1 MAARRPRPGRQ
12 LLFVLLVTALMYV
25 GLALN
30 GVWGP
35 KLGLDLRG
43 GTRITMTASTETG
56 EEVTPAKMEE
66 AASIIDSRV
75 NATGVAESEVSVQG
89 DNQIIVEIPG
99 DARDDLVDSVK
110 RQAQLRFR
118 LVAAGPAPPAQP
130 QPSPSP
136 SGSPTDGAGPGGG
149 QTSSPST
156 TASPSPSGNGRAAPF
171 AQPRAAEGDDEPGG
185 DQQGGGQGSGQGG
198 GQGDEQGAGAG
209 GLPGAPQPS
218 GPVTDESSVEE
229 LLAWMRS
236 PDPASVQAFS
246 KFECTD
252 ETQVADNPARPLLT
266 CDEDGNKYLLS
277 PAMIE
282 GTQLT
287 DADYGIPDGS
297 ASYAVT
303 LDFDNEAT
311 DTFADVTRAMA
322 GTQDLFA
329 IVLDGIVLSA
339 PTVNTPITNGSAQIT
354 GDFTLTEAES
364 LANSLRYGA
373 LPLAF
378 EVPVETIEGPTL
390 AGDQLSAGIWAGA
403 VGLALVLVYCMLY
416 YRALGMVVVA
426 SLALAAAWTY
436 AAVIFLS
443 ETAGFTLTLPGIA
456 GLIVG
461 VGVTADS
468 FIVLFERIRD
478 EMREGKSLRVA
489 VELGWDRA
497 KMTCV
502 IADAVALLAGVVL
515 YIFAIG
521 VVKGFAF
528 ALVISTLIDLAVFF
542 WFTHPMVS
550 WLVRFRFFSAGHRL
564 SGLSP
569 DHIGIERIGQARP
582 VALTGG
588 VR

>member
-12 LLFVLLVTALMYV
+12 LLLILLATMAMYV

-30 GVWGP
+30 GVWTP

-43 GTRITMTASTETG
+43 GTRITLTASTETG
-56 EEVTPAKMEE
+56 EDVTQEKLDE

-118 LVAAGPAPPAQP
+118 LVAGGPAPSEDQATEPA
-130 QPSPSP
+130 
-136 SGSPTDGAGPGGG
+136 PGD
-149 QTSSPST
+149 
-156 TASPSPSGNGRAAPF
+156 ASPSPAAPGGGEGPDDGSTPATGNGRAAPLT
-171 AQPRAAEGDDEPGG
+171 QPRAAEGDEPQEPGRRAGQG
-185 DQQGGGQGSGQGG
+185 DQQPGQ
-198 GQGDEQGAGAG
+198 GQGDQQPGQGQGAEG
-209 GLPGAPQPS
+209 GAP
-218 GPVTDESSVEE
+218 VTNESSTEE
-229 LLAWMRS
+229 LLAWMRN
-236 PDPASVQAFS
+236 PDQESVGRFVE
-246 KFECTD
+246 FRCTED
-252 ETQVADNPARPLLT
+252 TQVADNPARPLIT

-287 DADYGIPDGS
+287 DADFGIPQGE

-303 LDFDNEAT
+303 LDFDREAT

-322 GTQDLFA
+322 GTGELFA
-329 IVLDGIVLSA
+329 IVLDGVVLSA
-339 PTVNTPITNGSAQIT
+339 PQVNSAITNGSAQIT
-354 GDFTLTEAES
+354 GDFTVGEAES
-364 LANSLRYGA
+364 LANSLKYGA

-390 AGDQLSAGIWAGA
+390 AGDQLRAGLWAGA
-403 VGLALVLVYCMLY
+403 FGMTLVLLYCLFY
-416 YRALGMVVVA
+416 YRALGSVVVA
-426 SLALAAAWTY
+426 SLVLAAAFTY
-436 AAVIFLS
+436 AAIIFLS
-443 ETAGFTLTLPGIA
+443 ESVGFTLTLPGIA

-468 FIVLFERIRD
+468 FIVLFERVRD
-478 EMREGKSLRVA
+478 EMREGKSMRVA
-489 VELGWDRA
+489 VEHGWARA

-502 IADAVALLAGVVL
+502 IADMATLLAGVVL
-515 YIFAIG
+515 YMFAIG

-528 ALVISTLIDLAVFF
+528 ALILTTLIDLAIFF
-542 WFTHPMVS
+542 WFTKPMIT
-550 WLVRFRFFSAGHRL
+550 WLVTFKFFQTGHRL

-569 DHIGIERIGQARP
+569 AQVGIERIGKPRVVP
-582 VALTGG
+582 VGG
-588 VR
+588 LR

>member
-1 MAARRPRPGRQ
+1 
-12 LLFVLLVTALMYV
+12 MYV
-25 GLALN
+25 ALAIN
-30 GVWGP
+30 GVWSP

-56 EEVTPAKMEE
+56 EEVTPEKMEE
-66 AASIIDSRV
+66 AAGIIDSRV

-89 DNQIIVEIPG
+89 DDQIIVEIPG

-118 LVAAGPAPPAQP
+118 LVAAGPAPPGAP
-130 QPSPSP
+130 QEGSQSEPPSPSQDATPGSKKSGRP
-136 SGSPTDGAGPGGG
+136 S
-149 QTSSPST
+149 SSV
-156 TASPSPSGNGRAAPF
+156 SPSPTNGRAAPF

-185 DQQGGGQGSGQGG
+185 GGEGERQGGDQGDQGS
-198 GQGDEQGAGAG
+198 G
-209 GLPGAPQPS
+209 GLPGAPQP
-218 GPVTDESSVEE
+218 GEPVTDESSVEE
-229 LLAWMRS
+229 LLAWMRN
-236 PDPASVQAFS
+236 PDPASVQEFS
-246 KFECTD
+246 EFECAED
-252 ETQVADNPARPLLT
+252 VQVTDNPARPLMT

-287 DADYGIPDGS
+287 DADFGIPDGS
-297 ASYAVT
+297 ATYAVT
-303 LDFDNEAT
+303 LDFDDEGT

-322 GTQDLFA
+322 GTQELFA
-329 IVLDGIVLSA
+329 IVLDGVVLSA
-339 PTVNTPITNGSAQIT
+339 PTVNQPITNGSAQIS
-354 GDFTLTEAES
+354 GDFTVEEAES

-390 AGDQLSAGIWAGA
+390 AGDQLAAGIWAGL
-403 VGLALVLVYCMLY
+403 VGLALVVVYCMLY
-416 YRALGMVVVA
+416 YRALGAVVVA
-426 SLALAAAWTY
+426 SLGLAAAWTY

-502 IADAVALLAGVVL
+502 IADMVALLAGVVL

-542 WFTHPMVS
+542 WFTKPMVS

-582 VALTGG
+582 VSLTGG

>member
-12 LLFVLLVTALMYV
+12 VLFILLATLLMYV
-25 GLALN
+25 GLSLN
-30 GVWGP
+30 GVWSP

-43 GTRITMTASTETG
+43 GTRITLTASTATG
-56 EEVTPAKMEE
+56 EEVTQEKLEE
-66 AASIIDSRV
+66 AAGIIDSRV
-75 NATGVAESEVSVQG
+75 NATGVAESEVAVSG

-118 LVAAGPAPPAQP
+118 LVAGGPAPSGQPPAEQQDPAQAP
-130 QPSPSP
+130 TEEPDESPPATDEDEEPSP
-136 SGSPTDGAGPGGG
+136 
-149 QTSSPST
+149 
-156 TASPSPSGNGRAAPF
+156 GNGRAAPF
-171 AQPRAAEGDDEPGG
+171 TQPRAAQDDEPGG
-185 DQQGGGQGSGQGG
+185 QDGQGRGQEDGS
-198 GQGDEQGAGAG
+198 G
-209 GLPGAPQPS
+209 GLPGAP
-218 GPVTDESSVEE
+218 GPGAQVSDDSSPEE
-229 LLAWMRS
+229 MLAWMRN
-236 PDPASVQAFS
+236 PDPQSVQRFTE
-246 KFECTD
+246 FECTAD
-252 ETQVADNPARPLLT
+252 TQVRDNPARPLVT

-287 DADYGIPDGS
+287 GADYGIPQNETQ
-297 ASYAVT
+297 YAVT
-303 LDFDNEAT
+303 LDFDGEAT
-311 DTFADVTRAMA
+311 RTFADVTRSMA
-322 GTQDLFA
+322 GTQELFA

-339 PTVNTPITNGSAQIT
+339 PTVNAAITNGSAQIS
-354 GDFTLTEAES
+354 GNFTMAEAES

-373 LPLAF
+373 LPLSF

-390 AGDQLSAGIWAGA
+390 AGDQLRAGLWAGA
-403 VGLALVLVYCMLY
+403 FGMLLVLLYAMAY
-416 YRALGMVVVA
+416 YRALGSVVVA
-426 SLALAAAWTY
+426 SLLLAASFTY

-478 EMREGKSLRVA
+478 EMREGKSMRVA
-489 VELGWDRA
+489 VEQGWNRA

-502 IADAVALLAGVVL
+502 IADMATLLAGIVL

-528 ALVISTLIDLAVFF
+528 ALIITTLIDLAVFF
-542 WFTHPMVS
+542 WFTKPLIT
-550 WLVRFRFFSAGHRL
+550 WLVRFPFFHTGHQL

-569 DHIGIERIGQARP
+569 DHIGIERIGQSRP
-582 VALTGG
+582 TPLTGG
-588 VR
+588 LT

>member
-1 MAARRPRPGRQ
+1 MAARRPRPGRK
-12 LLFVLLVTALMYV
+12 LLLVLLATVLMY
-25 GLALN
+25 GALTLN

-43 GTRITMTASTETG
+43 GTRITLSASTETG
-56 EEVTPAKMEE
+56 EEVTPEKMEE
-66 AASIIDSRV
+66 AAGIIDSRV

-89 DNQIIVEIPG
+89 DDQIIVEIPG

-118 LVAAGPAPPAQP
+118 LVAAGPAPSEQARSDQP
-130 QPSPSP
+130 DASASPSGSPSP
-136 SGSPTDGAGPGGG
+136 SGSG
-149 QTSSPST
+149 SPSSS
-156 TASPSPSGNGRAAPF
+156 ASPSKSPPVADQDRESPGNGRAAPF
-171 AQPRAAEGDDEPGG
+171 AQPRAAHTDDP
-185 DQQGGGQGSGQGG
+185 GGQGRQGQGT
-198 GQGDEQGAGAG
+198 GAG
-209 GLPGAPQPS
+209 GLPGAPAP
-218 GPVTDESSVEE
+218 GKPVTDESSTEE
-229 LLAWMRS
+229 LLAWMRN
-236 PDPASVQAFS
+236 PDPQSVQRFTE
-246 KFECTD
+246 FQCTED
-252 ETQVADNPARPLLT
+252 TQVADNPARSLTT

-287 DADYGIPDGS
+287 NADFGIPQGE

-303 LDFDNEAT
+303 LDFDGEAT
-311 DTFADVTRAMA
+311 DTFAEVTRSMA
-322 GTQDLFA
+322 GTNELFA
-329 IVLDGIVLSA
+329 IVLDGEVISA
-339 PTVNTPITNGSAQIT
+339 PTVNSAITNGSAQIS
-354 GDFTLTEAES
+354 GDFTLAEAEG
-364 LANSLRYGA
+364 LANSLKYGA
-373 LPLAF
+373 LPLSF

-390 AGDQLSAGIWAGA
+390 AGDQLSAGIWAGLI
-403 VGLALVLVYCMLY
+403 GLALVLVYCMLY
-416 YRALGMVVVA
+416 YRALGSVVVA

-436 AAVIFLS
+436 VAVIFLS

-502 IADAVALLAGVVL
+502 IADMVALLAGVVL
-515 YIFAIG
+515 FIFAIG

-528 ALVISTLIDLAVFF
+528 ALIISTLIDLAVFF
-542 WFTHPMVS
+542 WFTKPMVS
-550 WLVRFRFFSAGHRL
+550 WLVRFRFFNSGHKA

-582 VALTGG
+582 VSLTGG